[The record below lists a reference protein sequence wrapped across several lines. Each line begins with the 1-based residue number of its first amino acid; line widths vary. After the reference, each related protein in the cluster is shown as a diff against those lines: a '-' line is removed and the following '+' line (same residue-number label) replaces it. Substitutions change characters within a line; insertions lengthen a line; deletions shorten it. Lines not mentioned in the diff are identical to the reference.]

1 MKNQNYLKII
11 FNLNNFSKDIYS
23 QYIIILINSMMK
35 ILNIVF
41 YNLML
46 EQKKYQSEQI
56 FDVLYEKEFEQL
68 LKSAKFIHV
77 TKLININFLNNT

>member
-1 MKNQNYLKII
+1 
-11 FNLNNFSKDIYS
+11 
-23 QYIIILINSMMK
+23 MK

-56 FDVLYEKEFEQL
+56 FDVLYEKEFEKL

-77 TKLININFLNNT
+77 TKLINISFLNNT